1 MATPGAEFVTL
12 RRKTSDDPRIQE
24 AADLELQELEREI
37 AGHRDRPL
45 SALLKEVVERVNS
58 ITKAGGTAIALHDQW
73 GITCRAS
80 VGEAPEIGSRLR
92 PDSALTRECFETGQ
106 IVVCEDTE
114 TDYRVRRSTARS
126 LRLRSALVVPL
137 KTEAA
142 ILGVI
147 EVLSSHPSAFSPAH
161 IEGLQRVSHA
171 LSEILAPSPEKSL
184 PVEEMPVEKIDG
196 AALATAAA
204 EPDEAVVRESVE
216 VPLAPVSALPKKSNS
231 RFKTALAVVILL
243 LLCALLYFA
252 FSGERLRRRVA
263 TPAPTAA
270 PPSVQQSAP
279 PIAAPSE
286 VDRGGE
292 IQNMTQGA

>member
-1 MATPGAEFVTL
+1 M
-12 RRKTSDDPRIQE
+12 
-24 AADLELQELEREI
+24 
-37 AGHRDRPL
+37 
-45 SALLKEVVERVNS
+45 
-58 ITKAGGTAIALHDQW
+58 
-73 GITCRAS
+73 
-80 VGEAPEIGSRLR
+80 
-92 PDSALTRECFETGQ
+92 
-106 IVVCEDTE
+106 CEDTE

-204 EPDEAVVRESVE
+204 EPDEALVRESVE

-252 FSGERLRRRVA
+252 FSGRTGCEDGLPRRLLLPRHRRSSKAHLRSQRPPRLTVAAKFKIDARSLTLCRLLHYLLNLERQNPRRPRGRSPLRLLHRNR
-263 TPAPTAA
+263 T
-270 PPSVQQSAP
+270 
-279 PIAAPSE
+279 
-286 VDRGGE
+286 RK
-292 IQNMTQGA
+292 